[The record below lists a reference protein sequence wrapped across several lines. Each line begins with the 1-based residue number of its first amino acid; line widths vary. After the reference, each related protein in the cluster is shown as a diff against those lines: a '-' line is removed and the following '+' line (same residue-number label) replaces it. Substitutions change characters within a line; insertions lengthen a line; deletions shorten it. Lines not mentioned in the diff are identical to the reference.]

1 MIRLVEKELKNTAE
15 KSGMNPD
22 DVIRKIKKGSN
33 VLKAKRMEISFSE
46 AKYIYC
52 PDTINVVR
60 TLDKKKK
67 SIKKKIYSVKLEV
80 SAEIFS
86 DDENWILDFSSRF
99 TKKLPLKVLD
109 VDGENVLIQV
119 LKSEFSGFDLKNS
132 DSANDFQ
139 IKFKILFE
147 FIECINQEI
156 PLIPSAE
163 LTPTTN
169 RRINDQK

>member
-22 DVIRKIKKGSN
+22 DVIRKIKKDSN

-60 TLDKKKK
+60 TLDK
-67 SIKKKIYSVKLEV
+67 KKKIYSVKLEV

-109 VDGENVLIQV
+109 VNGENVLIQV
-119 LKSEFSGFDLKNS
+119 LKSEFSGFDFKNS

-169 RRINDQK
+169 RRINDQKRR